1 MRINLLPASVLIVL
15 SMTVS
20 GFAQVP
26 GKIDRSVLEHMRN
39 LHLRQTPH
47 DLTNGRAHA
56 RFGITGIN
64 SVPNF
69 NGQFF
74 ADGFDANGNP
84 NRHWYTN
91 TVGNPPQMG
100 RTTTINAPIQPINVE
115 LDDVNGN
122 LVSFMGNPLISTM
135 TQFVTPI
142 LNSPVFST
150 ASFTSSDEPTQYTDA
165 VMRAE
170 FFNRMKPDW
179 HTLLVPSVL
188 PAVTMHLK
196 QSASCGGAPNFT
208 GCNYLFVPNADNT
221 CCLAIL
227 ANASPFLGQLF
238 NIVDSDISSNSVTTA
253 DISSFLFPNT
263 ALFVGDLTQCCIG
276 GFHTYA
282 FDPTV
287 NPQPRWVFTYATW
300 LSPGVFLNADDVTG
314 ISHELA
320 ETLNDPFVVSDGVHN
335 LTPWWLAPN
344 GACQDDLEVG
354 DVIANLP
361 NAEFPK
367 TLNGFT
373 YHPQNVALMQWLEFK
388 ATSNAIDGAFSY
400 PDTTVLPNPPTL
412 QNPGCV
418 P

>member
-15 SMTVS
+15 SLTAY

-26 GKIDRSVLEHMRN
+26 GKADRSVLAHARN
-39 LHLRQTPH
+39 LHFHQTPH
-47 DLTNGRAHA
+47 DITNGRAHA

-64 SVPNF
+64 SIPNF

-74 ADGFDANGNP
+74 ADGLDANGNP

-122 LVSFMGNPLISTM
+122 LVSFAGNPLISPIGP
-135 TQFVTPI
+135 FVQPI
-142 LNSPVFST
+142 LNSPVFSP

-170 FFNRMKPDW
+170 FFNKMKPDW
-179 HTLLVPSVL
+179 HTLLAPSVL
-188 PAVTMHLK
+188 PTVTLHLK
-196 QSASCGGAPNFT
+196 QSANCGGAPNFT
-208 GCNYLFVPNADNT
+208 GCNYVFIPNPDNT
-221 CCLAIL
+221 CCLLIF
-227 ANASPFLGQLF
+227 ANASPFLDQLF
-238 NIVDSDISSNSVTTA
+238 NIVDSDISSNAITTA
-253 DISSFLFPNT
+253 DISNFLVPNT

-276 GFHTYA
+276 GFHEFA
-282 FDPTV
+282 FDSTV

-300 LSPGVFLNADDVTG
+300 LSPDLFRNAADVTG

-320 ETLNDPFVVSDGVHN
+320 ETFNDPFVVSDNVHN

-344 GACQDDLEVG
+344 GQCQDDIEVG
-354 DVIANLP
+354 DVIEGLP
-361 NAEFPK
+361 NAEFPV

-373 YHPQNVALMQWLEFK
+373 YHPQNVALTQWFEFK
-388 ATSNAIDGAFSY
+388 ATSNAIDSAFSY
-400 PDTTVLPNPPTL
+400 PDPTVLPSAATF
-412 QNPGCV
+412 QNVNCAP
-418 P
+418 

>member
-1 MRINLLPASVLIVL
+1 MRINRLPASFLVVL
-15 SMTVS
+15 SLTVS

-26 GKIDRSVLEHMRN
+26 DKVDLSALAHARN

-56 RFGITGIN
+56 RHGIFGID

-74 ADGFDANGNP
+74 AEGFDANGNP

-91 TVGNPPQMG
+91 IVGNPPQMG
-100 RTTTINAPIQPINVE
+100 RTTTINAPIQPINIE

-122 LVSFMGNPLISTM
+122 LRFFMGNPLISPM
-135 TQFVTPI
+135 TPFVTPI
-142 LNSPVFST
+142 LSSPVFSN

-165 VMRAE
+165 IMRAE
-170 FFNRMKPDW
+170 FFNKMKPDW
-179 HTLLVPSVL
+179 HTLLAPSVL
-188 PAVTMHLK
+188 PAVTLHLS
-196 QSASCGGAPNFT
+196 QSASCSSTFPFA

-227 ANASPFLGQLF
+227 ANAQPFVDQLF
-238 NIVDSDISSNSVTTA
+238 NIVFSDITSNSVTAA
-253 DISSFLFPNT
+253 DISNFLVPNT
-263 ALFVGDLTQCCIG
+263 LLFVGDLTQCCIG
-276 GFHTYA
+276 GFHEYA
-282 FDPTV
+282 YDPTV
-287 NPQPRWVFTYATW
+287 NPEPRWVFTYASW
-300 LSPGVFLNADDVTG
+300 FSPDVIVNGADVLG

-320 ETLNDPFVVSDGVHN
+320 ETFNDPFVVSDGVHN

-344 GACQDDLEVG
+344 GQCQDDLEVG
-354 DVIANLP
+354 DVIEGLP
-361 NAEFPK
+361 NSEFPI
-367 TLNGFT
+367 TVNGFT
-373 YHPQNVALMQWLEFK
+373 YHPQNVALIQWFEFQQ
-388 ATSNAIDGAFSY
+388 TSDAIDGAFSY
-400 PDTTVLPNPPTL
+400 PDTTVLPGAPIL